1 MKELASVQD
10 YLLSVSDVGDWDGEE
25 EYVADTFNAVIHAVW
40 QALPDDMAAEQIDE
54 LMPMLWQQLRGDT
67 VLLDAD
73 EDEIIG
79 WAIGFVQQQID
90 EGESDEQDAADDDQ
104 TDDFIDNNTDDDN
117 D

>member
-10 YLLSVSDVGDWDGEE
+10 YLLSVNDVGDWDGEE

-67 VLLDAD
+67 VLLDTD
-73 EDEIIG
+73 EDELIG

-90 EGESDEQDAADDDQ
+90 EGESDELDAQDDDQ
-104 TDDFIDNNTDDDN
+104 TDFIDDNKDDDN